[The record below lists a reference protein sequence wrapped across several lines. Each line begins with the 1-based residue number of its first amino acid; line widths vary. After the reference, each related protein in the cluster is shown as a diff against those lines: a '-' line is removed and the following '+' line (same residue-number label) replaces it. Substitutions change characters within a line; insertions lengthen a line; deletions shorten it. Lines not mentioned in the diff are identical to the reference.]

1 VNDTFDAMLADYAAT
16 VTSGDWTAAQE
27 RLSEIQRF
35 ERSLVADYRSSG
47 EDRGERE
54 SLIRSL
60 EQAAQG
66 DLVAAFFHLYD
77 ATLDSDDV
85 TLATR
90 IALAQL
96 LETEGELVLAAAM
109 FERSGLF
116 QELDELLLH
125 LRIDRALLANR
136 VSELGVQHFE
146 AVIREHPDDADAA
159 TELAGHLRAVGQDPE
174 AMEACRHAL
183 RADPR
188 AEDAALLLAELH
200 AEQER
205 PKRALEVLEAA
216 LVASP
221 GSAELWAAL
230 GEHVESEEPE
240 LALEHFERALVQSAR
255 QPRALQGKRR
265 ALRELER
272 WDELAAHL
280 ERSLE
285 VLDDV
290 DGGLRRELRSVYREH
305 LKQPDKAE
313 ADEKK
318 VARERRREQR
328 EIDEHIAAYAEAHKG
343 DVPEPGPGSPLWIL
357 VAILGV
363 LGVLALLA
371 GLRD

>member
-1 VNDTFDAMLADYAAT
+1 
-16 VTSGDWTAAQE
+16 
-27 RLSEIQRF
+27 
-35 ERSLVADYRSSG
+35 
-47 EDRGERE
+47 
-54 SLIRSL
+54 
-60 EQAAQG
+60 
-66 DLVAAFFHLYD
+66 
-77 ATLDSDDV
+77 
-85 TLATR
+85 
-90 IALAQL
+90 
-96 LETEGELVLAAAM
+96 
-109 FERSGLF
+109 
-116 QELDELLLH
+116 
-125 LRIDRALLANR
+125 
-136 VSELGVQHFE
+136 
-146 AVIREHPDDADAA
+146 
-159 TELAGHLRAVGQDPE
+159 
-174 AMEACRHAL
+174 
-183 RADPR
+183 
-188 AEDAALLLAELH
+188 
-200 AEQER
+200 
-205 PKRALEVLEAA
+205 VLEAA